1 MVYDMSDPHA
11 VAFDGYFNA
20 RLFAADP
27 NQVPAGDLP
36 NDAINC
42 AAGDLGPEGVL
53 FIPAWLSPNFRP
65 LLVVNYETSGSTRVW
80 QVDRRHG

>member
-11 VAFDGYFNA
+11 VAFDGYFSA
-20 RLFAADP
+20 RSFAAGPD
-27 NQVPAGDLP
+27 QG
-36 NDAINC
+36 
-42 AAGDLGPEGVL
+42 AAGDLGPEGAL

-65 LLVVNYETSGSTRVW
+65 LLVVNYETGGSSRVC